1 MHFDLSGAPKLCAG
15 APRIFSRKNQS
26 CEWEKLVWSPRMGGY
41 KIYKLK
47 LESRDENGN
56 QGQHDTWKH
65 EAGQWI
71 VSVCCSNALSS
82 VADCQWLLL
91 LNHTLEQRPLL
102 LSTVTECSV
111 DSALWCFGILWL
123 NYDQDVHFF
132 FSGCVEIRPQMMS
145 KGIKKWVLQVKH
157 D

>member
-65 EAGQWI
+65 EAGQFAAPTLSILLPTANDYYFWTTRWSN
-71 VSVCCSNALSS
+71 VLYCC
-82 VADCQWLLL
+82 
-91 LNHTLEQRPLL
+91 P
-102 LSTVTECSV
+102 
-111 DSALWCFGILWL
+111 LWL
-123 NYDQDVHFF
+123 SVRLTVLCGVLGFYDWTMTRMST
-132 FSGCVEIRPQMMS
+132 FSSLAVWKSDHRWWAKALKSGSYR
-145 KGIKKWVLQVKH
+145 
-157 D
+157 